1 MKTFIWTMVVIYALE
16 IIGKASMI
24 QSGNL
29 IRKPSHMLIDIAI
42 AVGLIVWAAW
52 LLGTGA

>member
-1 MKTFIWTMVVIYALE
+1 MVVLFAIE
-16 IIGKASMI
+16 ITGKAAML

-29 IRKPSHMLIDIAI
+29 TRKPNHMLIDIAI